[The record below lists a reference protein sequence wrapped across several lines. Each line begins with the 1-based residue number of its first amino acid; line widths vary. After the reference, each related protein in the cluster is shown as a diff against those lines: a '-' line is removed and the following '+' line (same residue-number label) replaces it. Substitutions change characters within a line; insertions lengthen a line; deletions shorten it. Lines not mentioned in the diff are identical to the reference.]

1 MKESAIPF
9 HLQGAEVWKL
19 GAAQEP
25 LLAHGIPFIPS
36 SVQTVLSPPSK
47 ELVQTMGL
55 FHSNKAGDQTGFDTQ
70 HRFYYTH
77 KPELLYLVS
86 KLVFLQR

>member
-1 MKESAIPF
+1 MWK
-9 HLQGAEVWKL
+9 LQWIEVWKL
-19 GAAQEP
+19 GTVQEP
-25 LLAHGIPFIPS
+25 LLACGIPFILS
-36 SVQTVLSPPSK
+36 SVQIVLSPSFK
-47 ELVQTMGL
+47 ELAQTMGL